1 MEMGIVY
8 FKWVNWMVC
17 ELYINKVIIKT
28 ASIANILN
36 IITKR
41 KKKKTFVSAETPS
54 ASSANSTSTLSPFL
68 KLLVLS
74 QTTAFLTWA
83 PWWAAA
89 WLSCYI
95 PRPSDPSHT
104 RSKSEL
110 APSYCSKSSNGP
122 RILGMESTDQALQ
135 ALSSTTTLSLPE
147 RPSHPGLPASP
158 QAHQTHSCATCCS
171 VQDHGSTISFLS
183 LRFQMKRH
191 LFREPSPSPSTK
203 PKVTWENLTTP
214 EGRGPPNLHPP
225 CSSWPTYSRLLVPK
239 QKRHKSWNPVWLTHR
254 CLLGL

>member
-122 RILGMESTDQALQ
+122 RILGMESTDQALHD
-135 ALSSTTTLSLPE
+135 LP
-147 RPSHPGLPASP
+147 SP
-158 QAHQTHSCATCCS
+158 QFYHN
-171 VQDHGSTISFLS
+171 S
-183 LRFQMKRH
+183 LFT
-191 LFREPSPSPSTK
+191 RETQPPWPACIPPST
-203 PKVTWENLTTP
+203 PNTQLCYVLFCT
-214 EGRGPPNLHPP
+214 GPRQHHFLPLSQVPDDT
-225 CSSWPTYSRLLVPK
+225 SSLQRAIPIPIYQT
-239 QKRHKSWNPVWLTHR
+239 
-254 CLLGL
+254 